1 MPEFPRV
8 FRGGGWGGGAWCS
21 HVRGGE
27 SGTVLVT
34 WLPPTRPERAA
45 FRLRKWVILR
55 LVSIV
60 DTLHAEKEDDVIEEV
75 ARWDRLCSQLPIGTE
90 ELGLL
95 PSPGLVSL

>member
-1 MPEFPRV
+1 MFSCPR
-8 FRGGGWGGGAWCS
+8 WGEQYRTGNLA
-21 HVRGGE
+21 
-27 SGTVLVT
+27 
-34 WLPPTRPERAA
+34 PPTRPERAV

-75 ARWDRLCSQLPIGTE
+75 ARWDRLCPQLPIGTK

-95 PSPGLVSL
+95 PSPGLVSLEPEALGSSRQGQ